1 LEGPDLNSSRS
12 PFDKKNYRQILLPNG
27 LRAVLVS
34 DTVAMT
40 QAYNLGGILDDDDD
54 DDDDSSDGDDAD
66 EMDVD
71 KDGPEKASNDGDS
84 SDSEGEDDEGGEE
97 GGLRNAAAAMIVG
110 VGSLYDPP
118 ECQGMAHFMEVWRSK
133 PGKRGCLPFKKLT
146 QLTIIYRLLLAL
158 RCLVISICCSWGAKN
173 IQRKIRTMPT

>member
-1 LEGPDLNSSRS
+1 MAPQAEAQDESSSMINDVLEGPDLNSSRS

-34 DTVAMT
+34 DTTAMT

-54 DDDDSSDGDDAD
+54 DDDDDSSDDAD

-84 SDSEGEDDEGGEE
+84 SECNLDQCRRPLSWTTDCAE
-97 GGLRNAAAAMIVG
+97 RPVG
-110 VGSLYDPP
+110 
-118 ECQGMAHFMEVWRSK
+118 
-133 PGKRGCLPFKKLT
+133 
-146 QLTIIYRLLLAL
+146 
-158 RCLVISICCSWGAKN
+158 
-173 IQRKIRTMPT
+173 QRQPV